1 MEAFIMKDF
10 DLERMPN
17 PVIVYDANWKIR
29 GINKPALSLLGYS
42 NVEEL
47 IGQSIQII
55 LVGHK
60 PGLLTGQEIEH
71 LAKDGACIKTFSHFK
86 RIEEDENPGVFFYY
100 ESAFF
105 LQAVLRKV
113 NDEQQ
118 RRLDYWDLLS
128 DNVPG
133 LTVVLIDENLD
144 IQCSL
149 GQKEAK
155 CFVET
160 FEDGIKNLDRLLQPA
175 FKVVFQQLYRIA
187 REGTTVSREFSFKDD
202 FFAIT
207 FDPVLERYD
216 QFLCVVVVQ
225 NITETKLVEKRLT
238 FSKEEAE
245 EANEAKSNFV
255 AKMSHEIR
263 TPLNAVIGFSDQ
275 LKRTR
280 LTNKQSDYL
289 DIVYNSS
296 QHLLSIV
303 EDILILSKVE
313 SGQILVEPE
322 PFKVGIVL
330 TTVQNILGHR
340 ILKKNLTF
348 KIRCDIPKEEVLL
361 GDAAKLRQILIN
373 LVSNSL
379 KFTHQGQ
386 IVLSCSTI
394 SNKLKSR
401 TIRFEVSDTG
411 IGIPADDMSAIFE
424 PFHQIDNSLSRS
436 YFGSGLGLTIC
447 KELVGSLGG
456 EMSASSTLKKGS
468 TFSFTMSFEK
478 SVKPYMDHQ
487 NPGSIVH
494 KDLLKS
500 ISILFVDDDPINR
513 MLGKAI
519 LSKYK
524 AKVVFAKTGQEA
536 ISRYKPGRFQIV
548 LLDIN
553 LPGFNGIEVAKQL
566 REVEKHSKN
575 RRPSRIIAM
584 TANALQSHIKK
595 YIKSG
600 MDDFILKPFTEENLY
615 QKIALHASDRPD
627 EEEGDFYNDEFASLD
642 KGDNLESLMK
652 FTQGDKD
659 FTILVLT
666 TFIES
671 GLNLMGKIKADLERN
686 DYSSIGES
694 AHRLLPSMEQLG
706 FLKTNKLLKSI
717 ERRYLRKKTYTRDPI
732 LVERAINEIALC
744 IASVKETMEAIK

>member
-1 MEAFIMKDF
+1 MKDYQ
-10 DLERMPN
+10 LERMPN
-17 PVIVYDANWKIR
+17 PVIVYDDNWKIR
-29 GINKPALSLLGYS
+29 DINKPALDLLGYA
-42 NVEEL
+42 NIDEL
-47 IGQSIQII
+47 IDQSIQNI
-55 LVGHK
+55 LVGSM
-60 PGLLTGQEIEH
+60 PASLVGQEMEH
-71 LAKDGACIKTFSHFK
+71 LAKDGECIKTFAQFN
-86 RIEEDENPGVFFYY
+86 RVEDADEPGTFVCFESFFFHQEVLQNPTNG
-100 ESAFF
+100 
-105 LQAVLRKV
+105 
-113 NDEQQ
+113 QQ
-118 RRLDYWDLLS
+118 RRLDYWNLLS

-133 LTVVLIDENLD
+133 LTVVLVDEKLD
-144 IQCSL
+144 IQCSI

-155 CFVET
+155 CFIET
-160 FEDGIKNLDRLLQPA
+160 SECGLLNLNDLLQPA
-175 FKVVFQQLYRIA
+175 FKVVVQQLYRIA
-187 REGTTVSREFSFKDD
+187 REGTMVSREFCFKDD
-202 FFAIT
+202 FYAIT
-207 FDPVLERYD
+207 LDPLLDRYG

-225 NITETKLVEKRLT
+225 NITETKLVEKKLT

-245 EANEAKSNFV
+245 DANEAKSNFV

-263 TPLNAVIGFSDQ
+263 TPLNAIIGFSDQ

-313 SGQILVEPE
+313 SGLIHVEPE
-322 PFKVGIVL
+322 PFKVGVVL
-330 TTVQNILGHR
+330 STVQDILGHR

-348 KIRCDIPKEEVLL
+348 KIRCDIPKDEVLL

-379 KFTHQGQ
+379 KFTHKGQ

-394 SNKLKSR
+394 NNNAKSR
-401 TIRFEVSDTG
+401 SLRFDVYDSG
-411 IGIPADDMSAIFE
+411 IGIPPEDMRIIFE

-456 EMSASSTLKKGS
+456 IMSATSTLGKGS
-468 TFSFTMSFEK
+468 TFSFTLSFEK
-478 SVKPYMDHQ
+478 SAIPYMDHQ
-487 NPGSIVH
+487 NLSPFVH

-500 ISILFVDDDPINR
+500 INILFVEDDPINR

-536 ISRYKPGRFQIV
+536 ISKYKPGHFQIV

-553 LPGFNGIEVAKQL
+553 LPGFNGIEVAKHL
-566 REVEKHSKN
+566 REMEGHSKN
-575 RRPSRIIAM
+575 RRPAKIIAM

-615 QKIALHASDRPD
+615 QKIALHASDR
-627 EEEGDFYNDEFASLD
+627 ENEGEGGFYNEGLSATGEGD
-642 KGDNLESLMK
+642 GLEGLMK
-652 FTQGDKD
+652 FTKGDKD
-659 FTILVLT
+659 FTVLVLT
-666 TFIES
+666 TFIDS
-671 GLNLMGKIKADLERN
+671 GLSLIDKIKADLERD
-686 DYSSIGES
+686 DYQSIAES
-694 AHRLLPSMEQLG
+694 AHRLIPSMEQLG
-706 FLKTNKLLKSI
+706 FINTNKLLKSI
-717 ERRYLRKKTYTRDPI
+717 ERRYLRKKSYTKDPI
-732 LVERAINEIALC
+732 LVEKAISEIALC
-744 IASVKETMEAIK
+744 VASVKETMEAIK